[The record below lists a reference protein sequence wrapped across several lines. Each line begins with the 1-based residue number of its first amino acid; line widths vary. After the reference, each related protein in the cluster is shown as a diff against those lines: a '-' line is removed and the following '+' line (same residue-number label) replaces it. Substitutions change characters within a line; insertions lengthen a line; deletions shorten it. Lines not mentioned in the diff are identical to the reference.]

1 MNSKISYI
9 FLLLSIVA
17 ASFLLHNIRDSE
29 PAAIKSPIPQAPQ
42 TSQIKA
48 RSESL
53 TKAATPKNIKS
64 TVQSSTS
71 NSFTPSYASGIQRI
85 SDETFTKNGTNY
97 PLRVYKPALIPN
109 DTYANQWWVSPSS
122 MSGVWDLPAPSRS
135 TKIAVIDTGF
145 GLNHQDLISR
155 WATNS
160 SESGSTT
167 TENLSSRNC
176 TDRSLP
182 LNTSCNLIDDN
193 FDGIVDN
200 ESGSTTKQNPSRLN
214 CTDQSRSLDKQC
226 DRIDNDANG
235 LIDDYRGWDFS
246 NFDNNVQAG
255 EINPA
260 GSGTTH
266 GTMVA
271 GVLGATGNNGIG
283 IAGVNWYSQILPI
296 QALTDDSYGDSIT
309 VSNAIHYAVDQ
320 GSDVISI
327 SLGTGQQDPYI
338 REAVEYATDHNVL
351 VVASSGN
358 DGCNCISYPA
368 NYPEVIAVGALDR
381 NNVPASFSNYGRNL
395 DILAP
400 GENMTSSY
408 WTAGNPTSSYAGNIA
423 GTSFAAP
430 FMSGLFGLGRSLQP
444 DAKWDEIAGA
454 MFENADRRSLTS
466 TSPRSDSLGF
476 GSALGTNM
484 LNRLRTPDTTQQ
496 RYSFGNNMVQGSN
509 NIYQCN
515 NTLPATLLYKL
526 TKPNQQKY
534 ATGTLGYYNLSLQG
548 WTQSEMSYSCI
559 GLPTD
564 TPYSVR
570 SIDLNR
576 ESFNLVLKP

>member
-1 MNSKISYI
+1 MKANISYI
-9 FLLLSIVA
+9 FLLISTVVA
-17 ASFLLHNIRDSE
+17 TALLHVVRQE
-29 PAAIKSPIPQAPQ
+29 GPAAITPTSPTSPTSSQIQSSASPLKPIKSANNNPSIKKPQ
-42 TSQIKA
+42 TTTAS
-48 RSESL
+48 
-53 TKAATPKNIKS
+53 
-64 TVQSSTS
+64 
-71 NSFTPSYASGIQRI
+71 PSYVSGISTI
-85 SDETFTKNGTNY
+85 INDSFKKNGTTY
-97 PLRVYKPALIPN
+97 PLRVYKPSLIPN
-109 DTYANQWWVSPSS
+109 DTYANQWWVTPSS
-122 MSGVWDLPAPSRS
+122 MPGVWDLPAPTRS
-135 TKIAVIDTGF
+135 TKIAIIDTGF
-145 GLNHQDLISR
+145 GLSHQDLQNR
-155 WATNS
+155 WATNAN
-160 SESGSTT
+160 ESGSTA
-167 TENLSSRNC
+167 TENSSQLNC
-176 TDRSLP
+176 TGRSIA

-193 FDGIVDN
+193 YDGIVDN
-200 ESGSTTKQNPSRLN
+200 ESGVTAKQNPSRLN
-214 CTDQSRSLDKQC
+214 CTDQGIPLDKQC
-226 DRIDNDANG
+226 NRVDDDSNG
-235 LIDDYRGWDFS
+235 LVDDYRGWDFS

-255 EINPA
+255 ETNPG

-283 IAGVNWYSQILPI
+283 ISGVNWYSQILPL
-296 QALTDDSYGDSIT
+296 QALNDDSYGNSIT

-327 SLGTGQQDPYI
+327 SLGTPLEDPYI
-338 REAVEYATDHNVL
+338 REAVEYATDRGVL

-358 DGCNCISYPA
+358 EGCNCISYPA

-408 WTAGNPTSSYAGNIA
+408 WTSGNPSNSYASNIA

-444 DAKWDEIAGA
+444 NASWDEIVGA
-454 MFENADRRSLTS
+454 MFENADRRTLTTS
-466 TSPRSDSLGF
+466 SPRSDSLGF

-484 LNRLRTPDTTQQ
+484 LTRLSTPDTTHQ

-509 NIYQCN
+509 NIYQCT

-526 TKPNQQKY
+526 TKPSQQKY

-548 WTQSEMSYSCI
+548 WSQSELAYSCI

-564 TPYSVR
+564 NPVSVR

-576 ESFNLVLKP
+576 EAFNLFLKP